1 MNRMKIKIFLALGVL
16 AIGTASMAFAQAAV
30 RSNSGAAA
38 DSNVVKRDEAK
49 DSVTPRG
56 AADDPKET
64 TAEEA
69 DISHRA
75 DWMRQARWGV
85 MTHFL
90 AEWINPQAHSSV
102 AAWNAMVDGFDVE
115 GLAEQIK
122 STGAGYYLVTIG
134 QNSGF
139 YDSPNAAYD
148 KFVGI
153 QPSHCSKRDLIADLY
168 TALNKRGIK
177 LMVYLPAGAPGR
189 DPVARKALEWQPG
202 PHRNR
207 EFQIKWEQVI
217 REWSLR
223 WGKKVSGW
231 WFDGVYW
238 PNAMY
243 RGDSP
248 NFSSFA
254 AAVRAGNPDAVI
266 AFNPGVLDRTL
277 SLTPYEDY
285 TAGETNDLER
295 VSIRRVQDGRADGA
309 QIHRLIFLGQT
320 WGKGPPRFSNE
331 QVTGFTQNFVAQGG
345 VVTWDVPIQ
354 PNGLI
359 SKPFMEQLTAIG
371 KAVAQQKLPVPN
383 R

>member
-1 MNRMKIKIFLALGVL
+1 LAVL
-16 AIGTASMAFAQAAV
+16 VIASAQYSLAQTQT
-30 RSNSGAAA
+30 RNSTGAPAQGEAEESKQGAAEDA
-38 DSNVVKRDEAK
+38 NV
-49 DSVTPRG
+49 
-56 AADDPKET
+56 
-64 TAEEA
+64 
-69 DISHRA
+69 SHRA

-90 AEWINPQAHSSV
+90 AEWINPQAHSSA

-139 YDSPNAAYD
+139 YDAPNAAYD

-189 DPVARKALEWQPG
+189 DAVARKMLEWQAG

-285 TAGETNDLER
+285 TAGETNDLDR

-331 QVTGFTQNFVAQGG
+331 QVTGFTQNFIVQGG

-371 KAVAQQKLPVPN
+371 KAVAQQKLPAPN

>member
-1 MNRMKIKIFLALGVL
+1 V
-16 AIGTASMAFAQAAV
+16 TASAQTIAGIE
-30 RSNSGAAA
+30 NSLPA
-38 DSNVVKRDEAK
+38 RDL
-49 DSVTPRG
+49 
-56 AADDPKET
+56 ADDSKASANDEI
-64 TAEEA
+64 AL
-69 DISHRA
+69 SHRT

-90 AEWINPQAHSSV
+90 AEWIKPEAHTSI

-115 GLAEQIK
+115 GLADQIK

-139 YDSPNAAYD
+139 YDSPNATYD

-177 LMVYLPAGAPGR
+177 LMVYLPAGAPAGDR
-189 DPVARKALEWQPG
+189 VARQALGWQNG

-207 EFQIKWEQVI
+207 EFQQKWEQVI

-243 RGDSP
+243 RSDDPP
-248 NFSSFA
+248 NFASFA
-254 AAVRAGNPDAVI
+254 AAVRAGNPDAAI
-266 AFNPGVLDRTL
+266 AFNPGVLDRTI

-285 TAGETNDLER
+285 TAGETNAMDR
-295 VSIRRVQDGRADGA
+295 VYVKRVVDGRADGA
-309 QIHRLIFLGQT
+309 QIHRLIFLGRT
-320 WGKGPPRFSNE
+320 WGRGPQRFSDE
-331 QVTGFTQNFVAQGG
+331 QAVAFTRDFMAQGG

-359 SKPFMEQLTAIG
+359 SKPFLAQLTVIG
-371 KAVAQQKLPVPN
+371 KAVKSNTPSSIPSTQDQE
-383 R
+383 

>member
-1 MNRMKIKIFLALGVL
+1 MKLRFLIASIVL
-16 AIGTASMAFAQAAV
+16 AIASAQLLSAQTTTTTPL
-30 RSNSGAAA
+30 AAA
-38 DSNVVKRDEAK
+38 RNTSEEPVV
-49 DSVTPRG
+49 
-56 AADDPKET
+56 
-64 TAEEA
+64 
-69 DISHRA
+69 SHRA

-90 AEWINPQAHSSV
+90 AEWIKPEAHSSPQ
-102 AAWNAMVDGFDVE
+102 AWNDMVDGFDVE
-115 GLAEQIK
+115 GLANQLK
-122 STGAGYYLVTIG
+122 SVGAGYYLITIG

-139 YDSPNAAYD
+139 YDSPNATYD

-189 DPVARKALEWQPG
+189 DTIAVKALEYERG

-243 RGDSP
+243 RSDESP
-248 NFSSFA
+248 NFASFA
-254 AAVRAGNPDAVI
+254 AAVRAGNPDTVI
-266 AFNPGVLDRTL
+266 AFNPGVVDRTI

-285 TAGETNDLER
+285 TAGETNDPAR
-295 VSIRRVQDGRADGA
+295 VAIKRVEDGRADGT
-309 QIHRLIFLGQT
+309 QIHRLIYLGQT
-320 WGKGPPRFSNE
+320 WGKGPPRFSDE
-331 QVTGFTQNFVAQGG
+331 QIIGFTRDFIAHDG
-345 VVTWDVPIQ
+345 VITWDVPIQ

-359 SKPFMEQLTAIG
+359 SKPFMDQLTALG
-371 KAVAQQKLPVPN
+371 KAVAAK
-383 R
+383 